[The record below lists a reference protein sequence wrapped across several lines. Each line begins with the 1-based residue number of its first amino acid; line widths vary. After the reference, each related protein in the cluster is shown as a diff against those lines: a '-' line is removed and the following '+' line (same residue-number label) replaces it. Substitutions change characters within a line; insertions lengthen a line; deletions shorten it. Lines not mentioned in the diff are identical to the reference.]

1 MTERDRIDE
10 LVAQWKRERP
20 DIDSDVMAVVGR
32 LLAVGV
38 LAGRRLDAFAAAHGL
53 DRGQGDV
60 LLTLR
65 RSGKPYR
72 LSPSELT
79 SSLLVTS
86 GTMTNRLA
94 RLEKLGLVERRANP
108 DDGRGLDVQLTAKG
122 VRLVDRLVVE
132 HVENE
137 KEILAPLSAR
147 DRQELARITRK
158 LLAHLAAEPQ

>member
-1 MTERDRIDE
+1 MPGPDRIDE

-20 DIDSDVMAVVGR
+20 DVDSEVMAIVGR
-32 LLAVGV
+32 LLAVGA

-72 LSPSELT
+72 LSPSQLT

-86 GTMTNRLA
+86 GTMTNRLG
-94 RLEKLGLVERRANP
+94 RLEAMGLIERRPNP
-108 DDGRGLDVQLTAKG
+108 DDRRGLDVQLTAKG

-132 HVENE
+132 HVANE
-137 KEILAPLSAR
+137 KEMLAPLSAR
-147 DRQELARITRK
+147 ERDELVRITRK
-158 LLAHLAAEPQ
+158 LYAHLAQTPE

>member
-1 MTERDRIDE
+1 MPDADRIDE

-20 DIDSDVMAVVGR
+20 DIDSDVMALVGR
-32 LLAVGV
+32 LLAVGA

-86 GTMTNRLA
+86 GTMTNRLG
-94 RLEKLGLVERRANP
+94 RLEALGLVERRPNP
-108 DDGRGLDVQLTAKG
+108 EDRRGLDVQLTPKG
-122 VRLVDRLVVE
+122 VRLVDRLVVD

-137 KEILAPLSAR
+137 KQILAPLSGPER
-147 DRQELARITRK
+147 DELARITRK
-158 LLAHLAAEPQ
+158 LLVHLAEAPE